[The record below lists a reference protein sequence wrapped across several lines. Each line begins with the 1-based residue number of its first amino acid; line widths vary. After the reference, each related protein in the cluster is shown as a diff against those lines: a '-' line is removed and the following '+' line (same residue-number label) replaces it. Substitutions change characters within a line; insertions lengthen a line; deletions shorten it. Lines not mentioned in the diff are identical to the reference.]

1 MARPLISIVVI
12 AYQMGRELPRTVQSL
27 CPPYQH
33 GIDQSDIELIIVDN
47 GSTEPVRLDQLPHAI
62 ERTVI
67 INVRDADQSPAAA
80 ANLGLRAAN
89 ADLIGLWIDGAR
101 LASPGILAGALAASR
116 VDVEAPVVTFGFH
129 LGHKPQAVAIREGY
143 NQGVEDELL
152 ARVDWTSDGY
162 RLFEICALGGS
173 SRLGWFANITESN
186 ALFLPARLWQRL
198 GGLDEAFRMRGGGL
212 VNLDL
217 FTRALEAAGTSPITL
232 LGEGTFHQ
240 IHGGVATNAPESPW
254 KEFAED
260 YQQIK
265 GKAYERPPY
274 KSRYLSL
281 LDGERLDPLLQ
292 KFR

>member
-12 AYQMGRELPRTVQSL
+12 AYQMRRELPRTVQSL
-27 CPPYQH
+27 CPPFQR
-33 GIDQSDIELIIVDN
+33 GIDQSDVELIIVDN
-47 GSTEPVRLDQLPHAI
+47 GSTEPVTLEQLSSTI

-67 INVRDADQSPAAA
+67 INVSDADQSPAAA
-80 ANLGLRAAN
+80 ANQGLRQAS
-89 ADLIGLWIDGAR
+89 ADLVGLWIDGAR
-101 LASPGILAGALAASR
+101 LASPGVLAGALAASR
-116 VDVEAPVVTFGFH
+116 MDPLAPVVTLGFH
-129 LGHKPQAVAIREGY
+129 LGDKPQGVAIREGY
-143 NQGVEDELL
+143 NQRVEDELL
-152 ARVDWTSDGY
+152 AGIDWTKDGY

-173 SRLGWFANITESN
+173 SRLGWFANIVESN
-186 ALFLPARLWQRL
+186 ALFLPARLWQQL
-198 GGLDEAFRMRGGGL
+198 GGLDEAFRSRGGGL

-217 FTRALEAAGTSPITL
+217 FTRALDAAGTPPITL

-240 IHGGVATNAPESPW
+240 VHGGVATNAPESPW
-254 KEFAED
+254 KEFAEE

-274 KSRYLSL
+274 KSRYLSV